1 LLRANSLFRKSA
13 IKDRLR
19 RAHFFLVDEATAS
32 FQSRRNVMSIK
43 SKLVIAAAVA
53 TFGFAAP
60 AFAQEFAG
68 SWGTGNEL
76 PSYFDKDGALH
87 TGAPPPQQNQIAR
100 RENGANAVAMGS
112 RAPGGQHN
120 QIAGRRNGA
129 NHFAMA
135 PEAASGGKDA
145 RHGRS

>member
-1 LLRANSLFRKSA
+1 
-13 IKDRLR
+13 
-19 RAHFFLVDEATAS
+19 
-32 FQSRRNVMSIK
+32 MSIK

-53 TFGFAAP
+53 TLSLATP

-68 SWGTGNEL
+68 TWGTGNEL

-87 TGAPPPQQNQIAR
+87 FGAPPAQQNQIAR
-100 RENGANAVAMGS
+100 RENGANAVAVES
-112 RAPGGQHN
+112 HAPGGQHN

-129 NHFAMA
+129 NHFAMV
-135 PEAASGGKDA
+135 PEAASGAKQA